1 MDKYRNKALVG
12 IILVAIGIVLLLN
25 NFGLLPFFL
34 PHYLFTWEVLLIL
47 IGLISFLSGRIT
59 QAIILI
65 LVGVVFLF
73 TDYLDIRFWDL
84 WPILLIIIGASF
96 FIRYRKSS
104 DDDFSAISQDELLE
118 DTAVFGGTNK
128 TFKAENFRGGKITA
142 LFGGSNVDLRNCQ
155 LAVGVSK
162 VDVLV
167 VFGGSKLYLPD
178 TWNVKINATPIFGGI
193 DDKRDSNAGWDE
205 SGTLILTG
213 LVLFGGIEILS

>member
-1 MDKYRNKALVG
+1 MDKYRNKAFVG
-12 IILVAIGIVLLLN
+12 IILVLIGIVLLLD

-34 PHYLFTWEVLLIL
+34 PDYLFTWEALLIL
-47 IGLISFLSGRIT
+47 IGLVSFLSGRIT

-104 DDDFSAISQDELLE
+104 DVDFSALSQDELLE

-128 TFKAENFRGGKITA
+128 TFKAENFKGGKITA
-142 LFGGSNVDLRNCQ
+142 LFGGSNIDLRNCQ

-162 VDVLV
+162 VDALV
-167 VFGGSKLYLPD
+167 VFSGSKLYLPD

-193 DDKRDSNAGWDE
+193 DDKRDSNAGQDE
-205 SGTLILTG
+205 SGTLIITG